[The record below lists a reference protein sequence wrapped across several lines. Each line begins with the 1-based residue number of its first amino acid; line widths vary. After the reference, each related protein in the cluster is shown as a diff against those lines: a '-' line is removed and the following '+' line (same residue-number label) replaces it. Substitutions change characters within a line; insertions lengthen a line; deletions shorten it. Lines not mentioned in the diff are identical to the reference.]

1 MSKTEVKRRKR
12 FQTPGSIN
20 YESEKKKL
28 MARTRHGLFLTME
41 ALTQKL
47 EAGKS
52 LRDEEIRFLK
62 TFNSTIAALE
72 LKEEALEEGGGLGLP
87 EGRLKE
93 FVESQ
98 FKFMEATGLTNPRED
113 GMIVMEKAQY
123 TLCLFCG
130 EFHKT
135 SDRCPFEEIA
145 KERLLHKVVVG
156 KEERLKDPNGPV
168 DLSGQ

>member
-1 MSKTEVKRRKR
+1 MSKPEIKKRKR

-47 EAGKS
+47 ETGKS

-62 TFNSTIAALE
+62 TFNSTIVALE
-72 LKEEALEEGGGLGLP
+72 LKEEALEEGGGVGLP

-93 FVESQ
+93 FVERT
-98 FKFMEATGLTNPRED
+98 FKFIDATGFTNPRED
-113 GMIVMEKAQY
+113 GLPIMKKAQY

-130 EFHKT
+130 EFHKAP
-135 SDRCPFEEIA
+135 DPCPFENVA
-145 KERLLHKVVVG
+145 KERKVQQLAV
-156 KEERLKDPNGPV
+156 KEKEAKDPDRPI

>member
-62 TFNSTIAALE
+62 TFNSTIVALE
-72 LKEEALEEGGGLGLP
+72 LKEEALEEGGGVGLP

-93 FVESQ
+93 FVERL
-98 FKFMEATGLTNPRED
+98 FKFIEATGLTNPRED
-113 GMIVMEKAQY
+113 GLFVMKEAGY
-123 TLCLFCG
+123 SLCGYCN
-130 EFHKT
+130 EFHGIL
-135 SDRCPFEEIA
+135 DPCPFKKIA
-145 KERLLHKVVVG
+145 
-156 KEERLKDPNGPV
+156 EERQLRLFAEKEKEAKDPNRPI